1 MWKTFAIYIYLV
13 EYTLNDLELLFP
25 LECAELDKIVYH
37 AGVTTKNLFKIKFKW
52 LFIFN
57 FASSVIRVEYIR
69 VNFVLIAAKVV
80 HHAGVAT
87 RMKYEQGKLGKKVD
101 RVDDEMGV
109 QVMIKNKNTNFAFL
123 LGMFQLTEKHQP
135 SLCSHERIFLLY
147 EHGNMQNLSL

>member
-1 MWKTFAIYIYLV
+1 M
-13 EYTLNDLELLFP
+13 
-25 LECAELDKIVYH
+25 
-37 AGVTTKNLFKIKFKW
+37 KFKW

-80 HHAGVAT
+80 HHAGGAS

-123 LGMFQLTEKHQP
+123 LGMFQLTEKHGP